1 MKCIIIED
9 EIPAQRILKNFL
21 SKIPNAEIIGCFNSA
36 IKANDTITHH
46 SIDVLFLDINLPDLS
61 GMNYLNIL
69 QNPPKVIITTAYP
82 DYAVE
87 SFEKDMIVDYLM
99 KPFSFDRFL
108 KAINKVKNTT
118 HDITKYPEKKDDLD
132 HVFINLDKT
141 LQKIMFKDINY
152 IASEHNYV
160 TICTPEK
167 KFTFV
172 DTLKN
177 WKEKLPNKF
186 IQTHKSYIVNT
197 NNITKITGNQLT
209 LHHHITLPIGRTHK
223 AALIAYLNLHNS

>member
-21 SKIPNAEIIGCFNSA
+21 EKIPNAELVGCFNSA
-36 IKANDTITHH
+36 IKANETITNTVV
-46 SIDVLFLDINLPDLS
+46 DVLFLDINLPDLS

-82 DYAVE
+82 EYAVE

-108 KAINKVKNTT
+108 KAINKVRNTASTAEINANKNN
-118 HDITKYPEKKDDLD
+118 LD
-132 HVFINLDKT
+132 HVFVNLDKT
-141 LQKIMFKDINY
+141 LQKIMLNEINY
-152 IASEHNYV
+152 IASEHNYI
-160 TICTPEK
+160 TIHTLDK

-172 DTLKN
+172 DALKN
-177 WKEKLPNKF
+177 WKEKLPKTF
-186 IQTHKSYIVNT
+186 IQIHKSYIINT
-197 NNITKITGNQLT
+197 NYITKITGNQLT
-209 LHHHITLPIGRTHK
+209 LHHNIILPIGRTHK
-223 AALIAYLNLHNS
+223 ATLITYLNLHHS